1 MKCMKLFSKPGT
13 AFWGSFKC
21 TKLLMDEINLRNG
34 SNLLKLLHS
43 VGGSFELCSSC
54 VNIVIK

>member
-1 MKCMKLFSKPGT
+1 MKLFSKAGT
-13 AFWGSFKC
+13 AFWGLFKC
-21 TKLLMDEINLRNG
+21 KKLLMDEINVRNG

-43 VGGSFELCSSC
+43 VGESFQLCSSC